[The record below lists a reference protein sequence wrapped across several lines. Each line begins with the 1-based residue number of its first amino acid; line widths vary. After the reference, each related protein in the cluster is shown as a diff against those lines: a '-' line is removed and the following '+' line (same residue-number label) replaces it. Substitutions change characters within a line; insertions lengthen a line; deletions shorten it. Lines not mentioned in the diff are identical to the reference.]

1 MCLPCI
7 GSVGVMM
14 GILTDTL
21 NKSWVSVAQAAL
33 LNPVQSWLG
42 EHPLAGWLLGHPLW
56 MLALVALGL
65 LLFAGL
71 WSAIARLTEGF
82 WLALVQLPWRLSH
95 WIFAAVSGRLVR
107 WWAKP
112 FGAKLSGTKP
122 SGAGLGGDR
131 LGEIMGRLETLQT
144 EQEGLLEE
152 MRELLGKGKE

>member
-1 MCLPCI
+1 
-7 GSVGVMM
+7 MM

-56 MLALVALGL
+56 ALALVALGL

-112 FGAKLSGTKP
+112 
-122 SGAGLGGDR
+122 SGAESEARRGGDR
-131 LGEIMGRLETLQT
+131 LGEIMGRLEMLQT

-152 MRELLGKGKE
+152 LRELLGKKGE